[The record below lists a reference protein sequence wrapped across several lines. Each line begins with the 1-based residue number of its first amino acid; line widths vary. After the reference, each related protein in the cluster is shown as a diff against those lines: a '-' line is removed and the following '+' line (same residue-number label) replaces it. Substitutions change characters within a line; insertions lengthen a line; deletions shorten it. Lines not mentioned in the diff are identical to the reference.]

1 MKTSTGAELRINAAP
16 FEESLELLHA
26 FLEEA
31 KAVEIKAGKEH
42 LPNVLKNVFCGAFSS
57 PKLRVPLWKCMERCL
72 YKGVKITPAAFEDVK
87 AREDYMEI
95 CYLVAEENLKPFT
108 KSLYAQF
115 EELLKKIESLP
126 A

>member
-1 MKTSTGAELRINAAP
+1 MKLGSGAELKVNPAP
-16 FEESLELLHA
+16 FTEAKALLQA

-31 KAVEIKAGKEH
+31 KAVEIKGQSEMA
-42 LPNVLKNVFCGAFSS
+42 NVLKNVFCAAFSS
-57 PKLRVPLWKCMERCL
+57 PKLEAALWTCMGRSTYNSLKIVPE
-72 YKGVKITPAAFEDVK
+72 IFEEMK

-108 KSLYAQF
+108 KSLYAKFVDLSQ
-115 EELLKKIESLP
+115 KISSFQ